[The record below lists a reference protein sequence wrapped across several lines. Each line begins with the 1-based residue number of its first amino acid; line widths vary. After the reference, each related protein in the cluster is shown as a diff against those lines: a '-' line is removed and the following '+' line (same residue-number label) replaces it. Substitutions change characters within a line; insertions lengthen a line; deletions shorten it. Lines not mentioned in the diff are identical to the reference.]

1 MRRIIAIISAIN
13 AVITFYFAKF
23 ALYLSHKLRRM
34 KIYIYQQD
42 DWPNFT
48 WDSDALLPL
57 LGRLRNMQ
65 GKLTGKMEMLGFELR
80 DQSNLGSLSLD
91 VIKSSEIEGEVL
103 RADEVRSSV
112 ARRLGMDIAG
122 LVPSDRNVD
131 GVVEMILDAVLNSEK
146 PLSAK
151 RLFDWHS
158 SLFPLGK
165 SGMLKIITGDWRNDS
180 TGPMQV
186 VSGALGKEKVHYQ
199 TPAAATL
206 NKEMTLFIN
215 WVNNESDLDPVIKA
229 ALAHFWFVTLHP
241 FEDGNGRIA
250 RAIADMLLT
259 RADGISQRFY
269 SMSAQIRLERNE
281 YYSILE
287 KSQKGKLDITAWLK
301 WFLNCLLNAINT
313 SEKTLG
319 QALYKHTFW
328 NLNATIVLNERQ
340 IIMLNRL
347 LDGFDG
353 KLTSSKWAKITK
365 CSADTALRDIQDLI
379 KKEILQNTQA
389 GGRSTNYELKQKL

>member
-1 MRRIIAIISAIN
+1 
-13 AVITFYFAKF
+13 
-23 ALYLSHKLRRM
+23 
-34 KIYIYQQD
+34 
-42 DWPNFT
+42 
-48 WDSDALLPL
+48 
-57 LGRLRNMQ
+57 
-65 GKLTGKMEMLGFELR
+65 
-80 DQSNLGSLSLD
+80 
-91 VIKSSEIEGEVL
+91 
-103 RADEVRSSV
+103 
-112 ARRLGMDIAG
+112 
-122 LVPSDRNVD
+122 
-131 GVVEMILDAVLNSEK
+131 
-146 PLSAK
+146 
-151 RLFDWHS
+151 
-158 SLFPLGK
+158 
-165 SGMLKIITGDWRNDS
+165 
-180 TGPMQV
+180 
-186 VSGALGKEKVHYQ
+186 
-199 TPAAATL
+199 
-206 NKEMTLFIN
+206 MTLFIN

-269 SMSAQIRLERNE
+269 SMSAQIRLKRNE

-287 KSQKGKLDITAWLK
+287 KSQKGKLDVTAWLK

-319 QALYKHTFW
+319 HVLYKHTFW
-328 NLNATIVLNERQ
+328 NLNATMVLNERQ

-379 KKEILQNTQA
+379 KKEILQNAQA